1 MAPITRPPR
10 PRRGPLR
17 RIGRVLAVLLVLGI
31 AAAALLPLLIP
42 TEPLAVDTTAQE
54 AATEESRFLE
64 IPFPGT
70 EGLSIHYL
78 AEGPEGE
85 APSPAPGFLLLHGFT
100 FNAFTWRELLPE
112 LAAHGRAVA
121 YDQVPYGL
129 SAKPTAAEWSGPS
142 PFTPEAAVDHL
153 LAVQEALEME
163 QAVLVANSVG
173 SAIALNATLRAPER
187 VAGLVLINPKSV
199 VNRPTLPR
207 WLAETP
213 QLYRLGLWGSRWL
226 GQSTALL
233 EASYHDTDRITAADR
248 RFATLHAQ
256 TPGWD
261 LAWAQVMQRALTN
274 PLERS
279 EDVERIEAPVLI
291 LVSEQDEIV
300 PPEDP
305 RGLAEALPRSR
316 LVTLEDC
323 GHAAQQ
329 ECPGQVYE
337 AIAGWLAERRSQSQ

>member
-10 PRRGPLR
+10 PRRSLLR
-17 RIGRVLAVLLVLGI
+17 RLGRILAVLLLLSV

-42 TEPLAVDTTAQE
+42 TKPLAVDTTAQE
-54 AATEESRFLE
+54 AATEQSRFLE

-70 EGLSIHYL
+70 DGLRVHYL
-78 AEGPEGE
+78 AEGPAEE
-85 APSPAPGFLLLHGFT
+85 SAPPPGPGFLLLHGFT
-100 FNAFTWRELLPE
+100 FNAFTWRELLPP

-121 YDQVPYGL
+121 YDQIPYGL
-129 SAKPTAAEWSGPS
+129 SAKPTAEDWSGPS

-163 QAVLVANSVG
+163 RSVLVANSVG
-173 SAIALNATLRAPER
+173 SAIALNAALRAPER

-213 QLYRLGLWGSRWL
+213 QLYRLGLWGARWL

-233 EASYHDTDRITAADR
+233 EASYHDPSRITAADR
-248 RFATLHAQ
+248 RFATLHAR

-261 LAWAQVMQRALTN
+261 LAWAQVMQRALIN

-279 EDVERIEAPVLI
+279 ERVDRIEAPALI
-291 LVSEQDEIV
+291 LVSEQDKIV

-337 AIAGWLAERRSQSQ
+337 AIAAWLAERRAQ